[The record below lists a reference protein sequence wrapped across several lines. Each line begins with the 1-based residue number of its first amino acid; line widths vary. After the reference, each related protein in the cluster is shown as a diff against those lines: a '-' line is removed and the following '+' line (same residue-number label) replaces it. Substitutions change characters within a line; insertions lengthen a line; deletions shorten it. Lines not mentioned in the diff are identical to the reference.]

1 MYAVTAPMQGLS
13 FFQGEEGQSRFR
25 GVAEKLP
32 PDEVG
37 HLITCESSSS
47 SPCSTLVVEGDH
59 AASLGQQ
66 QGIVN
71 LIFSLHEFSPLQPI
85 SRSQSDMV
93 LPLMLRTW

>member
-1 MYAVTAPMQGLS
+1 MQGLS

-32 PDEVG
+32 HDEVG

-59 AASLGQQ
+59 RTGYLAHPFKKSLFDNDDSTFQAPF
-66 QGIVN
+66 
-71 LIFSLHEFSPLQPI
+71 L
-85 SRSQSDMV
+85 
-93 LPLMLRTW
+93 